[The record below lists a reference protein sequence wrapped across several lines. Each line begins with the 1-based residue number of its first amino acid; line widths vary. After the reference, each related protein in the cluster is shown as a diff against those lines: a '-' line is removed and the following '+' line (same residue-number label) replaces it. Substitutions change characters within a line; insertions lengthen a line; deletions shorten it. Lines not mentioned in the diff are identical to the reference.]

1 MKNGNFTQG
10 AELGHIL
17 LFSPC
22 AVFMQLTVSGKEGFT
37 VVCHLC
43 SFYNPIIPQS
53 SQPSGGMY
61 YIITDKR
68 NECGYLLAQLHS
80 WVIS

>member
-1 MKNGNFTQG
+1 
-10 AELGHIL
+10 
-17 LFSPC
+17 
-22 AVFMQLTVSGKEGFT
+22 MQLTISGEEGCT

-53 SQPSGGMY
+53 SQPSAGMY